1 MKTKLSSML
10 LSLEGVD
17 LRMKVDPYLK
27 DKVVFVGSSLDP
39 KWIRKNDKQNMPY
52 FTIGPH
58 LRHSLI

>member
-39 KWIRKNDKQNMPY
+39 K
-52 FTIGPH
+52 
-58 LRHSLI
+58 